1 MASKD
6 LKYQIEDALKNCRDQ
21 QSFFDRLLNRVLG
34 WPISDAKLED
44 LAYAWSE
51 SDLSATGLDR
61 HVVDSTAWQIAP
73 LAQGQPFGI
82 FVIEFKHP
90 DAILGRRG
98 VAGVLRKVLRGLVSS
113 RRKDAKLPSW
123 KREHL
128 LFICTHQWQHFR
140 FAYFQSKPENGER
153 GDSARAARGA
163 RLKTFGWGPGTSNRT
178 VCEFNLPKL
187 EWPDDETKHDAWVA
201 AWSAA
206 FDKESLTKDFFRR
219 FDEALDAVQKD
230 LLIQFKGEES
240 ASAKAYTQAQLL
252 LERMIF
258 LYFLQ
263 KRGWLNQ
270 DRDYLHAELGKHTAK
285 PDAFTYYKDFLDK
298 VFWTLSSAPGAG
310 GDRKPGLPFLNGGLF
325 DDDEFA
331 QPGDQR
337 KTNPPLKVRNATF
350 AKVFSELLE
359 AFNFTV
365 TEDTPLSQE
374 VAVDPEMLGK
384 VFESIVL
391 HAEAADPDAVAPD
404 KRKATGSYYTP
415 RIVVHF
421 ICQEVLYQYLLN
433 HLPPLSDATGWGP
446 RLRALL
452 KLDASDGLEPDEI
465 AELKK
470 IVTAEQAAQVLAL
483 VKPLRC
489 CDPAVGSG
497 AFPVGLLHELV
508 NLRRVLEGAA
518 NGYVDPHRGEGSTW
532 LHNTKADIVQ
542 NCLFGVDIQQQ
553 AIEICRLRLWLS
565 MVVDYDLGLD
575 PWSAAKSQFSTAI
588 ERISQL
594 PNLEMNF
601 HRGDSLH
608 DHICGV
614 PIVIVPEKASRYA
627 DDFRAIA
634 ERGQKL
640 HRAKKAEQKRKLRV
654 EILGKRLALSRRIV
668 EEEIRLLARDDSALD
683 KLFHDETESS
693 AAKRKR
699 IAHEKQRLEEALEQ
713 IEKDRKDLEKLEA
726 RPFDNQFYVKLRKLE
741 GADFDSPFNFA
752 WLIDFPGIFA
762 AGSNGAPM
770 HRGGGFDII
779 VGNPPFVTARNPKK
793 RELWRDRWPRV
804 CHGKYH
810 MLCPF
815 FELSFGLLKPK
826 GQLGF
831 IVSNGFAK
839 REFGKPLIQ
848 EFFPELDIQK
858 VVDCSGLLFPGHG
871 TPTCLVFG
879 GNQSPSANSTIRNV
893 AILPGGGDLRTPP
906 EESVLWASIEAN
918 HALSASS
925 VECSPLSAAEA
936 QRGFR
941 KVHED
946 FRIAV
951 GDCERGRMLKHPC
964 VWGFFE
970 WGTFEQLRSD
980 SSPALR
986 SFLGDDVGFMFVTG
1000 CNDVFI
1006 QGGSEA
1012 RRIGLSHEHLVRL
1025 NEGEE
1030 VRNWNLDGQ
1039 QLGIFPYNP
1048 ARIEL
1053 LKFPVKSPEM
1063 KFLTSFRR
1071 PLSDRPTFSGSFE
1084 EAGRVFYQY
1093 HQLPIA
1099 RAKNP
1104 RSIVFSE
1111 IATHGHFSYQ
1121 DGFRLFAQTA
1131 PIIKLPAKAGSG
1143 DHHLTCATLNSSC
1156 ALFWFKQ
1163 MCFNKGAGED
1173 EERDR
1178 FVYAGNKVQQ
1188 LPVPAKIADAL
1199 IGKRNDLADRLTQL
1213 SQACWE
1219 RGQRMPALGIRK
1231 LVETANEAYHDWNSA
1246 LSGYVAPDGELGAP
1260 FDSTAALRR
1269 AYEKAQAIRERLRG
1283 EMIALQEEM
1292 DWIVYAA
1299 YGLLPEDDPAV
1310 GNVAPGFSPAHS
1322 ATKGS
1327 AQSADLKVGATPAS
1341 QQIENGGQALRPIAS
1356 GQAGVPVLRR
1366 EERPFVLWAQAEG
1379 DYGRA
1384 VALIPAE
1391 WPAARKKLWEAR
1403 LAAIRDNEHIRRIEQ
1418 PVYKRR
1424 WDEQWKVGNQWRC
1437 GPIAYAAEFVDAFE
1451 WWLREKAEWWLE
1463 HKKAGGPVELDA
1475 WADALWRDSR
1485 VAAAWPVAA
1494 EQYAFVEAEKARE
1507 KAEENGEPAPAS
1519 PVKPASDR
1527 AGFVRAFKRIIE
1539 DETVPAGFPF
1549 AVPYDEL
1556 EKKVK
1561 KKVPAKLRS
1570 IRGKLNVPRE
1580 RFHRHD
1586 NNTYT
1591 WAGLQFKS

>member
-1 MASKD
+1 MAGRD
-6 LKYQIEDALKNCRDQ
+6 LKYQIEAALKNCRDQ

-123 KREHL
+123 RREHL
-128 LFICTHQWQHFR
+128 LFICTHKWQHFR

-187 EWPDDETKHDAWVA
+187 QWPDDETKHDAWVA

-206 FDKESLTKDFFRR
+206 FDKESLTKDFFKR
-219 FDEALDAVQKD
+219 FNDALEAIKHD
-230 LLIQFKGEES
+230 LEKHQGLKS
-240 ASAKAYTQAQLL
+240 AEAYTNAQLL
-252 LERMIF
+252 LERLIF

-270 DRDYLHAELGKHTAK
+270 DRDYLHAELKNHIAK
-285 PDAFTYYKDFLDK
+285 SEAFTYYKDFLDK
-298 VFWTLSSAPGAG
+298 VFWTLSSAPGSG
-310 GDRKPGLPFLNGGLF
+310 GERKPGLPFLNGGLF

-331 QPGDQR
+331 QPADQR

-421 ICQEVLYQYLLN
+421 ICQEVLYQYLRN
-433 HLPPLSDATGWGP
+433 HLPPLAGAEGWGP

-532 LHNTKADIVQ
+532 LHHTKADIVQ

-565 MVVDYDLGLD
+565 LVVDYDLGLD
-575 PWSAAKSQFSTAI
+575 PWSAAKSQFHQAI

-634 ERGQKL
+634 ERGEKL

-654 EILGKRLALSRRIV
+654 EILGQRLALSRRIV
-668 EEEIRLLARDDSALD
+668 EEEIRLLQRDDSALD

-699 IAHEKQRLEEALEQ
+699 IAHEKERLEEALEQ
-713 IEKDRKDLEKLEA
+713 IEKDRKELEKLEA
-726 RPFDNQFYVKLRKLE
+726 RPYDNQFYVKLRKLE

-762 AGSNGAPM
+762 AGGNGA
-770 HRGGGFDII
+770 RGGFDII
-779 VGNPPFVTARNPKK
+779 VGNPPFVTARNAEK
-793 RELWRDRWPRV
+793 RKLWQDRWERV
-804 CHGKYH
+804 CYKNYLL
-810 MLCPF
+810 LCPF
-815 FELSFGLLKPK
+815 FELSFELLKSSA
-826 GQLGF
+826 QLGF
-831 IVSNGFAK
+831 IVSNAFAK
-839 REFGKPLIQ
+839 RELGQPLIQ
-848 EFFPELDIQK
+848 KFFPTVELQK
-858 VVDCSGLLFPGHG
+858 IVDCSGLTFPGHG

-879 GNQSPSANSTIRNV
+879 AKRIPESSRKVSLTGIK
-893 AILPGGGDLRTPP
+893 PGGGDLRTPP
-906 EESVLWASIEAN
+906 EESPLWQSIADHHDEVQYEDKRVVVSLRDRRELAKWPWEFVKVEK
-918 HALSASS
+918 HAHD
-925 VECSPLSAAEA
+925 SPVFAGDSTIEN
-936 QRGFR
+936 FID
-941 KVHED
+941 EP
-946 FRIAV
+946 V
-951 GDCERGRMLKHPC
+951 GHMAITRTD
-964 VWGFFE
+964 
-970 WGTFEQLRSD
+970 
-980 SSPALR
+980 
-986 SFLGDDVGFMFVTG
+986 
-1000 CNDVFI
+1000 DVFI
-1006 QGGSEA
+1006 LPDHLA
-1012 RRIGLSHEHLVRL
+1012 RFCEIEVQHLRSL
-1025 NEGEE
+1025 GTGET
-1030 VRNWNLDGQ
+1030 VRNWSPLRYP
-1039 QLGIFPYNP
+1039 LIVFPYQGD
-1048 ARIEL
+1048 L
-1053 LKFPVKSPEM
+1053 
-1063 KFLTSFRR
+1063 R
-1071 PLSDRPTFSGSFE
+1071 PLIPT
-1084 EAGRVFYQY
+1084 
-1093 HQLPIA
+1093 
-1099 RAKNP
+1099 KNP
-1104 RSIVFSE
+1104 NCIRYLKPFRAVLENVVMHGSVRKKETKVQWFEYSRLARPKFRAPNSIVLPE
-1111 IATHGHFSYQ
+1111 IATHNHAIVAQ
-1121 DGFRLFAQTA
+1121 DSTIFHQTIPA
-1131 PIIKLPAKAGSG
+1131 IKLAPTTPLG
-1143 DHHLTCATLNSSC
+1143 DHFLLAGLLNSSG
-1156 ALFWFKQ
+1156 ALFWLKQ
-1163 MCFNKGAGED
+1163 VCFNKGAGED

-1188 LPVPAKIADAL
+1188 LPVPTKVAEAL
-1199 IGKRNDLADRLTQL
+1199 KGNSNGLGDRLAQL

-1219 RGQRMPALGIRK
+1219 RGQRMPALALRK
-1231 LVETANEAYHDWNSA
+1231 PFEKGSEAYHNWNSQ
-1246 LSGYVAPDGELGAP
+1246 LSGYVAPDAELGAA
-1260 FDSTAALRR
+1260 FESTGTLRR
-1269 AYEKAQAIRERLRG
+1269 SYEKAQAIRKGLHT

-1292 DWIVYAA
+1292 DWLVYAA
-1299 YGLLPEDDPAV
+1299 YGLLPEDHPAV
-1310 GNVAPGFSPAHS
+1310 GKWDSDGDVKSP
-1322 ATKGS
+1322 
-1327 AQSADLKVGATPAS
+1327 
-1341 QQIENGGQALRPIAS
+1341 
-1356 GQAGVPVLRR
+1356 LRR
-1366 EERPFVLWAQAEG
+1366 EQRPFVLWAQAEG
-1379 DYGRA
+1379 NYDAA

-1391 WPAARKKLWEAR
+1391 WPAARRRLWEAR

-1424 WDEQWKVGNQWRC
+1424 WDEQWKVGAQWRC

-1463 HKKAGGPVELDA
+1463 HKKNGGPVELDA
-1475 WADALWRDSR
+1475 WADALWRDPR

-1494 EQYAFVEAEKARE
+1494 EQYAFLESEKARE
-1507 KAEENGEPAPAS
+1507 KAEENGDAPPAAAATPSAAGGTAGFQPAS
-1519 PVKPASDR
+1519 ATSQAASDR
-1527 AGFVRAFKRIIE
+1527 AGFVRAFKRIMD

-1556 EKKVK
+1556 EKKLK
-1561 KKVPAKLRS
+1561 KKVPARLRS

-1586 NNTYT
+1586 NSTYT